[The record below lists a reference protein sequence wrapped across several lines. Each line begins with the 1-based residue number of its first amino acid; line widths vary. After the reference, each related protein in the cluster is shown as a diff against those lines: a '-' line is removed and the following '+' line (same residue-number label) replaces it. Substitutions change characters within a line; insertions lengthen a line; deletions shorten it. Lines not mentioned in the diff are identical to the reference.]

1 MQIPTLCAPMKESTE
16 PYSQLSSLDLQ
27 DGGMDREVELC
38 LLDRNTAKLEENLTK
53 DNDCD
58 MFQIGR
64 LYENDKSITTGIP
77 FVGDESR
84 SRRALESLTRPGG
97 ASQPECSPSVCPSR
111 ELFLSDDGASIEE
124 KATKSITFLLER
136 AEASLQQTPIPIR
149 KEEDGIPLSRYSES
163 ERLGVTVR
171 LKKTR
176 ERCPAPRRAKNVK
189 TLEFNDEVEE
199 LSSDDSLERWDFPK
213 RGKSLDSSLT
223 PPTKDVGRRLTRSS
237 THSTPGKKLSPRKQK
252 KKDALAQLME
262 EKRNKKR

>member
-1 MQIPTLCAPMKESTE
+1 MVRAPMKESTE

-38 LLDRNTAKLEENLTK
+38 LLDRNTAKLEENLTR
-53 DNDCD
+53 DNNPD

-64 LYENDKSITTGIP
+64 LDGNDKSITTGMP
-77 FVGDESR
+77 FVGDESG
-84 SRRALESLTRPGG
+84 SRRALESAIRPGG
-97 ASQPECSPSVCPSR
+97 ASQPECSLSGFPSR
-111 ELFLSDDGASIEE
+111 ELFLSDDGAPIEE
-124 KATKSITFLLER
+124 RAPKSITSLLER
-136 AEASLQQTPIPIR
+136 AEASLQRTPIPIK
-149 KEEDGIPLSRYSES
+149 KEEDRISLSRYSES

-176 ERCPAPRRAKNVK
+176 ERCPAPRRAKNMK
-189 TLEFNDEVEE
+189 NLEFNDEVEE

-223 PPTKDVGRRLTRSS
+223 PPTKDMGRRLTRSS
-237 THSTPGKKLSPRKQK
+237 IQTTQGKKLSPRKQK
-252 KKDALAQLME
+252 KKDALCQLVE